1 MWKSII
7 LVLIAMTTFIGG
19 MLLWQWKAY
28 SKQNN
33 LNNESTERA
42 IQEITVHSNEKELQ
56 ISQKIIG
63 LTSGKE
69 YKVSKPDSLFHW
81 SCKDK
86 EGKACDSGDENPN
99 TFKANQNQLVFEYT
113 IPVQT
118 NGSAFLLNEWVTNI
132 PDLAITSSS
141 IEIIDKARRG
151 GTWIAGAPI
160 KGYKEMDLID
170 YYYFDGI
177 GIPSSLY
184 WQPKP
189 IQKKQSEMEKVF
201 LYGSQGLENMN
212 HFQEI
217 KSLKGFPF
225 VSVVFT
231 DQYHEENGKG
241 IMIVSPNTNEDEL
254 KQKLINYY
262 FEKKF
267 KDISKDQYWIID
279 VFTSYT
285 INEAAKTT
293 KGKAI
298 LEELGNKLSE
308 EELNSFFKKA
318 SECSEMLT
326 LKQLDHYLSELK
338 GWKSKFFISNGERTD
353 SIIPLYFYDFRKV
366 IVSGKEEKG
375 IEVVIDQEKRLFPFV
390 QTMEAL
396 GYDVQVL
403 SDKETIFLAKG
414 RNSYRFFLN
423 QNIFI
428 YNEED
433 YGLLESPLLNINGNI
448 YMNKEWIETLFKVN
462 IEVGNEEIN
471 ISL

>member
-1 MWKSII
+1 MWKSIL

-28 SKQNN
+28 SKQND
-33 LNNESTERA
+33 LNSESSERA
-42 IQEITVHSNEKELQ
+42 IQEITVYSNEKELQ
-56 ISQKIIG
+56 ISQKISG
-63 LTSGKE
+63 LMSGKE
-69 YKVSKPDSLFHW
+69 YKVSKPDSLFRW

-86 EGKACDSGDENPN
+86 KGKPCDSGDENPY
-99 TFKANQNQLVFEYT
+99 TFKANQNELVFEYT

-118 NGSAFLLNEWVTNI
+118 NGSAFLLNEWVTSI
-132 PDLAITSSS
+132 PDLVITSSS
-141 IEIIDKARRG
+141 IEIIDNARRG

-160 KGYKEMDLID
+160 KGFKEMDLID
-170 YYYFDGI
+170 YYYFEGI
-177 GIPSSLY
+177 GNASSLY

-189 IQKKQSEMEKVF
+189 IQMKQSNMEKVF
-201 LYGSQGLENMN
+201 YYGGQGLENMN
-212 HFQEI
+212 HIQEM
-217 KSLKGFPF
+217 KRLKGIPF

-231 DQYHEENGKG
+231 DQYREENGKG
-241 IMIVSPNTNEDEL
+241 IMIVSPKTNEDEL
-254 KQKLINYY
+254 NQKLINYY

-267 KDISKDQYWIID
+267 KDISSDQNWIID

-285 INEAAKTT
+285 TNQAAKTA

-298 LEELGNKLSE
+298 IEELGNKLSE

-318 SECSEMLT
+318 SESSEILT

-338 GWKSKFFISNGERTD
+338 GWKSKFFVSNGESTE

-366 IVSGKEEKG
+366 IVSGKEEKD
-375 IEVVIDQEKRLFPFV
+375 IEVVIEQDKRLFPFV
-390 QTMEAL
+390 QTMKAL
-396 GYDVQVL
+396 GYDVQIL
-403 SDKETIFLAKG
+403 SDKETILLAKG
-414 RNSYRFFLN
+414 SNSYRFFLN
-423 QNIFI
+423 RNIFI

-433 YGLLESPLLNINGNI
+433 YGLLESPLLNVNGNI